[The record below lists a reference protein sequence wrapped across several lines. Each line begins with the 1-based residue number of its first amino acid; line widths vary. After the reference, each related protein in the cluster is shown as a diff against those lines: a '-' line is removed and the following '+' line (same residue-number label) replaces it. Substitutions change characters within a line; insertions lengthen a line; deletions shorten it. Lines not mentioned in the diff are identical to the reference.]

1 MSDEHVL
8 QLLRNVRR
16 AMREN
21 GKLLQFDMVVPK
33 GNEPSTSKFGN
44 LHMMVFTP
52 SHERSEAE
60 YRALYDKAGFKLNRV
75 LPTASVF
82 SILEARPV

>member
-1 MSDEHVL
+1 
-8 QLLRNVRR
+8 
-16 AMREN
+16 
-21 GKLLQFDMVVPK
+21 MVVPD

-44 LHMMVFTP
+44 LHMMVFTR

-60 YRALYDKAGFKLNRV
+60 CRSLYERAGFKLTRV

-82 SILEARPV
+82 AILEGKPQ